1 MRRESQGL
9 RRAQTHLPP
18 DGSGVWPHE
27 AATAEMI
34 GRPRPPLS
42 SQCSSETSRV
52 SRVNSTIG
60 RAWGSSG
67 PASQTAM
74 RAPLM
79 SRLNWYRISSPGV
92 AVTALAINSEAIR
105 TASSEKRGLTG
116 TRVGE
121 IINCVRSHVANLEAG
136 RAYIDMK
143 QAKALD
149 EAWGL
154 FFARALHNPDWFRQ
168 SVEYEMKARIL
179 RICQGQTIP
188 VALQSEDYARAV
200 LSMARVADLDK
211 ALMERM
217 ARQELIIGREDHPL
231 VMVLLDQDAL
241 DRPTGGAQVMKAQLQ
256 RLLELAVLGSGT
268 RRTRT
273 MCGSS

>member
-1 MRRESQGL
+1 
-9 RRAQTHLPP
+9 
-18 DGSGVWPHE
+18 
-27 AATAEMI
+27 
-34 GRPRPPLS
+34 
-42 SQCSSETSRV
+42 
-52 SRVNSTIG
+52 
-60 RAWGSSG
+60 
-67 PASQTAM
+67 
-74 RAPLM
+74 M

-92 AVTALAINSEAIR
+92 AATALAINSEAIR

-136 RAYIDMK
+136 RACIDMK

-149 EAWGL
+149 VAWGTGGHFERLL
-154 FFARALHNPDWFRQ
+154 FFARSLHSPDWFRQ
-168 SVEYEMKARIL
+168 GVEYEMKARIL

-231 VMVLLDQDAL
+231 VMVLLEQDAL

-273 MCGSS
+273 VCGSS